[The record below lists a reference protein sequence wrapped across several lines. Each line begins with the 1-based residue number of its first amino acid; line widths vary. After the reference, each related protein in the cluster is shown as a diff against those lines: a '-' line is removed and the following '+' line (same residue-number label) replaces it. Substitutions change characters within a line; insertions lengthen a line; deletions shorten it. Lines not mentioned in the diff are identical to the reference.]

1 MSETNRDP
9 DLSQDFYE
17 ALQISPNAEPE
28 TIHRVYRL
36 LAQRYHP
43 DNRLTGDNTRFQ
55 VVHDAYL
62 TLSDPERR
70 ARYDARYQETRRNR
84 WRAIAAEARTENE
97 LELEE
102 VTRLTV
108 LELLYAQRRA
118 DLNAPGIFILDFE
131 DLLGRPREHLEFTL
145 WYLVQKRY
153 IQRGDNSR
161 FDITVEG
168 VDYFEQ
174 NQRDGLLQRR
184 LKPGEDESEAPERT
198 T

>member
-1 MSETNRDP
+1 MSTDKPDSDP
-9 DLSQDFYE
+9 NQDFYE

-28 TIHRVYRL
+28 TVHRVHRL

-43 DNRLTGDNTRFQ
+43 DNQQTGDDSRFQ
-55 VVHDAYL
+55 LIHSAYL
-62 TLSDPERR
+62 TLSDPELR
-70 ARYDARYQETRRNR
+70 AQYDVGYHETRRNR
-84 WRAIAAEARTENE
+84 WRALSAEAPSDNE

-108 LELLYAQRRA
+108 LELLYAHRRA

-131 DLLGRPREHLEFTL
+131 ELTGRPREHLEFTM

-161 FDITVEG
+161 FTITVEG
-168 VDYFEQ
+168 VDHLEE
-174 NQRDGLLQRR
+174 NNRDGLLRHR
-184 LKPGEDESEAPERT
+184 LRPGDEES
-198 T
+198 